1 MTMKR
6 TDKLN
11 NYEDFVA
18 KFKPKLTTDDC
29 YTPPAVYDAV
39 KGWAMKKFG
48 IAATRPIVR
57 PFFPDGDYE
66 HYNYPP
72 NCVVIDNPPFS
83 ILAKIK
89 MFYLERG
96 IHFFLFS
103 PSLTLLSSSTAS
115 CLTHILT
122 DSNIIYENG
131 ANVRTAFVTNLPCPY
146 VIMTAPDLAQLI
158 KEANAQAPKAELP
171 VLDFPANVLTA
182 ARLQKIAPFVD
193 FAVPRTE
200 ARFVRTIG
208 KERKALYG
216 GGLIVSTAKAA
227 QAARAAKAAKAARA
241 DQAAKAARA
250 AKTFKYEL
258 TPAEQ
263 AIVAEL
269 DAQAPTL

>member
-1 MTMKR
+1 MKR

-11 NYEDFVA
+11 NYEAFVE
-18 KFKPKLTTDDC
+18 KFKPKRTTDDC
-29 YTPPAVYDAV
+29 YTPPAVYDAI
-39 KGWAMKKFG
+39 KGWAMKKFN

-57 PFFPDGDYE
+57 PFYPGGDYE

-103 PSLTLLSSSTAS
+103 PSLTLLGGSSTAS

-171 VLDFPANVLTA
+171 VLDFPANVLTS
-182 ARLQKIAPFVD
+182 ARLQKIAPLVD

-216 GGLIVSTAKAA
+216 GGLIVSTAQAA
-227 QAARAAKAAKAARA
+227 KAARAAKAA
-241 DQAAKAARA
+241 QA

-269 DAQAPTL
+269 DAQARAL